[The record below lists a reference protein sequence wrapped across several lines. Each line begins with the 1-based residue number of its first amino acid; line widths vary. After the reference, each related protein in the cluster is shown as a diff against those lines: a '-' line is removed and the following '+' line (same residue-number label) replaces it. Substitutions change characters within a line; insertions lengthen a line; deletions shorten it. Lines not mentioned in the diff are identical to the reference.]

1 MSPAAAQSAPR
12 ERQSERELPALI
24 CAQSPTGGT
33 PPPTTTVG
41 TQGGAQAGSPGESL
55 GQCLLCPQAS
65 WSLKDWCSTPP
76 PHAEGRAGRLR
87 LSGGKGLAA
96 SGRCHG
102 EGAKVGWCVQGRQKA
117 GQGRQA
123 GSPARWFVRSEGS
136 LRPRWWMAGWGSGM

>member
-33 PPPTTTVG
+33 PPPTATVG

-76 PHAEGRAGRLR
+76 RQGKGWEAEAQRGQRSGSQWALPWGGCQGGLVCAGQAEGG
-87 LSGGKGLAA
+87 S
-96 SGRCHG
+96 
-102 EGAKVGWCVQGRQKA
+102 
-117 GQGRQA
+117 
-123 GSPARWFVRSEGS
+123 GSPGREPSQVVCEK
-136 LRPRWWMAGWGSGM
+136 

>member
-1 MSPAAAQSAPR
+1 MCTVTHRGYPPAHHHCGDPGWSTSWFSWRKPGTVFAVPAGFLEP
-12 ERQSERELPALI
+12 ERLVLH
-24 CAQSPTGGT
+24 
-33 PPPTTTVG
+33 
-41 TQGGAQAGSPGESL
+41 
-55 GQCLLCPQAS
+55 
-65 WSLKDWCSTPP
+65 PP

-123 GSPARWFVRSEGS
+123 GSPARWFVRSEGG